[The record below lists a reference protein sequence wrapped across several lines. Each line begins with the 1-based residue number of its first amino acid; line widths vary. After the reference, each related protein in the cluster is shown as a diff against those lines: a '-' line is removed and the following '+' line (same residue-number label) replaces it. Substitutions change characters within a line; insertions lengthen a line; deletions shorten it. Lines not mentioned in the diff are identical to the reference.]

1 MRCPFPVSIRN
12 PQLDSF
18 CQVAPDGVNFVT
30 LAGEIIP
37 PRIEVPCGRCTVC
50 QSNRREEWASRM
62 ELESRTAAVTYFITL
77 TYEDAFYPGEL
88 VVSDLQKFFKRLRYQ
103 VHCRYFA
110 CGEYGERFRR
120 GHYHAVVWLQR
131 PVSVDVFTRF
141 IEKCWRFGFTQVRL
155 ADYNCFRYVAKYC
168 IKFIQDAPS
177 GMQKPFAIMSR
188 RPGISFKYFE
198 SIKDFEHSYI
208 LLESGKRC
216 KLPRYNL
223 EKLEPV
229 EQVSIKRERL
239 KVAETMSQLSETEL
253 QLTAIN
259 FHRSLERKYL
269 QKYGTAKK

>member
-30 LAGEIIP
+30 VAGEIIP

-50 QSNRREEWASRM
+50 QSNRREEWAARM
-62 ELESRTAAVTYFITL
+62 ELESRTAAITFFVTL
-77 TYEDAFYPGEL
+77 TYNDENYPGQL
-88 VVSDLQKFFKRLRYQ
+88 QLSDLQKFFKRLRSR
-103 VHCRYFA
+103 VNCRYFA

-120 GHYHAVVWLQR
+120 GHYHAVVWLDDCI
-131 PVSVDVFTRF
+131 SVQSF
-141 IEKCWRFGFTQVRL
+141 EKLIADSWRFGFIEVRM
-155 ADYNCFRYVAKYC
+155 ADFNCFRYVAKYC
-168 IKFIQDAPS
+168 IKFIQDSPP
-177 GMQKPFAIMSR
+177 GIQKPFAIMSR
-188 RPGISFKYFE
+188 RPGISFRYFE

-208 LLESGKRC
+208 LLDSGKRC

-223 EKLEPV
+223 EKLDPV

-239 KVAETMSQLSETEL
+239 KVAETMPQLSETEQ